1 VDNKHALLSPS
12 SSQRWLNCPPSARMG
27 EHIEDTTSIFAEE
40 GTDAHTLS
48 EYKINKALGLVVENP
63 KANLKYYDEA
73 MDDHTDG
80 YAIYILELYEMA
92 KSKNKDALILTEQQL
107 DISKFVPDCKG
118 TGDCIILADKTLHV
132 IDFKYGQGVLVSS
145 ENNTQMM
152 LYALGALEM
161 FSSLYEIDQVLITV
175 YQPRLSNISTHTIET
190 TELLNWAENY
200 LKPQALLAHEGKGE
214 FQSGEHCRFCKVK
227 ATCRKRAKDNLE
239 LAKYDFRSPPLLHNN
254 EIGEILKKAEELVA
268 WASDIKEYA
277 FSLLNRGQ
285 KLEGFKLVRGRSN
298 RKYIDDEAV
307 AKIVKNAGY
316 DPYDNKILG
325 ITAMTS
331 LLGKNQ
337 FQELLGSLIHKPLG
351 APTLVPES
359 DKRPAITIND
369 FNGMEEK

>member
-1 VDNKHALLSPS
+1 
-12 SSQRWLNCPPSARMG
+12 MG
-27 EHIEDTTSIFAEE
+27 EHIEDTTSVFAEE

-48 EYKINKALGLVVENP
+48 EYKINKTLGLVVENP

-80 YAIYILELYEMA
+80 YAIYILEQYEMA
-92 KSKNKDALILTEQQL
+92 KSKNKDALILTEQKL

-118 TGDCIILADKTLHV
+118 TGDCIILADKTLHI

-161 FSSLYEIDQVLITV
+161 FSSLYEIDQVLMTV
-175 YQPRLSNISTHTIET
+175 YQPRLSNISTRTIET

-227 ATCRKRAKDNLE
+227 ATCRKRAEDNLE
-239 LAKYDFRSPPLLHNN
+239 LAKYDFRSPSLLNNN

-277 FSLLNRGQ
+277 FSLLNRGE

-316 DPYDNKILG
+316 DPYDKKILG

-369 FNGMEEK
+369 FNDMEEK

>member
-1 VDNKHALLSPS
+1 VANKHALLSPS

-80 YAIYILELYEMA
+80 YAIYILEQYEMA

-107 DISKFVPDCKG
+107 DISKFVPNCKG

-161 FSSLYEIDQVLITV
+161 FSSLYEIDQVLMTV
-175 YQPRLSNISTHTIET
+175 YQPRLSNISTYTIAT

-214 FQSGEHCRFCKVK
+214 FQSGEYCRFCKVK
-227 ATCRKRAKDNLE
+227 ATCRRRAEDNLE

-254 EIGEILKKAEELVA
+254 EIGEILKKAEELVL

-277 FSLLNRGQ
+277 FSLLNRGE

-369 FNGMEEK
+369 FNDMEEK